1 MSSLSI
7 FSKKGHNEKMKEL
20 SVAELKVIL
29 AQLVNGR
36 ISVSDKNRRKKI
48 RVIKAH
54 LTARKCAEQT
64 LLGQPVIGYT
74 VMHGTYRQPTTQDFL
89 R

>member
-1 MSSLSI
+1 MSSYN
-7 FSKKGHNEKMKEL
+7 KKAANKKLTEL
-20 SVAELKVIL
+20 SVPELKTML

-74 VMHGTYRQPTTQDFL
+74 VMYGTYRQPTTQDFL

>member
-1 MSSLSI
+1 
-7 FSKKGHNEKMKEL
+7 MKEL

-29 AQLVNGR
+29 TQLVNGR

-54 LTARKCAEQT
+54 LTARKCAEQS
-64 LLGQPVIGYT
+64 LLGQAVVGYT
-74 VMHGTYRQPTTQDFL
+74 SNLQGKGTPTTKDFL